1 MHSQIV
7 TNYDTTGRFFRGSFL
22 DKLIFRGKNW
32 PSRSFVVAMACSIVS
47 HAKNRS
53 SKVATEGRIAEFS
66 PLKKRKPCN
75 DKWASLDL
83 HKYNTNVVNRCAC
96 FSCWLM
102 TWLAY
107 NGLKKTLPHI
117 IMIRKSFHEWKENKK
132 GFVIKLYKKI
142 MRWVIKLSYFSIS
155 LATLNYVFLIDL
167 DFAITKLL
175 VRFFVQSFL
184 TFYILSTKYFSTLM
198 KMSEIFKTFL

>member
-1 MHSQIV
+1 
-7 TNYDTTGRFFRGSFL
+7 
-22 DKLIFRGKNW
+22 
-32 PSRSFVVAMACSIVS
+32 
-47 HAKNRS
+47 
-53 SKVATEGRIAEFS
+53 
-66 PLKKRKPCN
+66 
-75 DKWASLDL
+75 
-83 HKYNTNVVNRCAC
+83 
-96 FSCWLM
+96 M

-167 DFAITKLL
+167 DLAITKLL

-184 TFYILSTKYFSTLM
+184 TFYDLSTKYFSTHKNEWNFQELFFEILDPLM
-198 KMSEIFKTFL
+198 YPILYHKYQQKTRLRWLIISYSLIFKRLNILNEKECCKINKIKSRL